1 MIRYS
6 TIMAGV
12 GGFIVVCLL
21 GLLLGRSW
29 DRVIISAAVAALAF
43 GLVAQWWM
51 TLWIQNLVNAQEEQA
66 QQAAEQALAAQQ
78 EATEQEEP
86 EEQAPV
92 PATAAN
98 PTP

>member
-29 DRVIISAAVAALAF
+29 ERVIISAAVAALAF

-66 QQAAEQALAAQQ
+66 QQALAAQQ